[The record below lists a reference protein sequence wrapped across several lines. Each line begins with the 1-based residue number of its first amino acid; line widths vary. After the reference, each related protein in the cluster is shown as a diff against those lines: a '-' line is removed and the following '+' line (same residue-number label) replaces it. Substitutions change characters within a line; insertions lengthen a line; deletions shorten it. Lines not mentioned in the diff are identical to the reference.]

1 MEIVKD
7 LVESVPCGVLIL
19 LVLLIVGLFVLLSSV
34 RKHAVGVDE
43 GEFKARPFLL
53 FVLGAMAMVCLW
65 PFVFGLGETA
75 KLSDGLD
82 AFVLLTVLPRLL
94 FFSIAAFFGFAI
106 FILRR
111 SYVRVTTD
119 QVEYFDGWRK
129 RVRIS
134 RSDILSAEV
143 RHPGAM
149 LVVRCVNEKDN
160 FTVPLIAYSRAGL
173 LVALLKRSAM
183 RI

>member
-7 LVESVPCGVLIL
+7 LVESVPRSVWILLIL
-19 LVLLIVGLFVLLSSV
+19 VIGGLAVAKGLSRAAIRQRNVNEGVFRARLIIVIFLAGLAAFSCWTAIAILDVIVTSVSIIMAGFLGFGSFVLV
-34 RKHAVGVDE
+34 RS
-43 GEFKARPFLL
+43 R
-53 FVLGAMAMVCLW
+53 
-65 PFVFGLGETA
+65 
-75 KLSDGLD
+75 
-82 AFVLLTVLPRLL
+82 
-94 FFSIAAFFGFAI
+94 I
-106 FILRR
+106 
-111 SYVRVTTD
+111 RVTPD
-119 QVEYFDGWRK
+119 EVEYFDGWRK

-143 RHPGAM
+143 RHPGAI
-149 LVVRCVNEKDN
+149 LVVRCVNKKDN